1 MAMEDAVVADRTS
14 VPVPVEKAWSKK
26 MRNFK
31 VGKGGKKKAR
41 KDQGEGEE
49 EDLHMERER

>member
-1 MAMEDAVVADRTS
+1 MEDAVVADRTS